1 MSGNEIEPMIEETL
15 NAIKVLFRPG
25 QVIEL
30 RGLGHRGLTN
40 PKRLILSG
48 YYDNPQR
55 LAEDA
60 IKISNTLGVEGTYWT
75 LQTVDPAIL
84 TRSANRFREI
94 GAREATSDEDVK
106 AYAWLPVDIDAT
118 RKAGIS
124 ATDAE
129 KQAAHDVLG
138 NVVSFFRDLGISPV
152 EADSGN
158 GYHAIVPVS
167 LDKANAPLIKQVLA
181 SLALRFDTD

>member
-1 MSGNEIEPMIEETL
+1 
-15 NAIKVLFRPG
+15 
-25 QVIEL
+25 
-30 RGLGHRGLTN
+30 
-40 PKRLILSG
+40 
-48 YYDNPQR
+48 
-55 LAEDA
+55 
-60 IKISNTLGVEGTYWT
+60 
-75 LQTVDPAIL
+75 
-84 TRSANRFREI
+84 
-94 GAREATSDEDVK
+94 VK